1 MLRIR
6 NALTVLVVAVLLT
19 ACGAMPKVQP
29 GGSPE
34 PSAPS
39 PTTPSPIVPANPS
52 PTPAPQA
59 TPSPAPPAC
68 WPLTGGSQLNRAIIT
83 DVRVGTHAGYDR
95 LVIEFSGGMPPFRLE
110 PHDIGTFVGSFR
122 GDPIAVDGNA
132 GLILRL
138 YNQDIPPV
146 FAHGSSLRSGSPE
159 LKQVVVLGDFE
170 GQADIGIGLGQ
181 LLCPAVSVFGSPTRL
196 VIDFTT

>member
-1 MLRIR
+1 
-6 NALTVLVVAVLLT
+6 LTVLVVAVLLT
-19 ACGAMPKVQP
+19 ACGAMPKGQP
-29 GGSPE
+29 AGSPE
-34 PSAPS
+34 PPALSS
-39 PTTPSPIVPANPS
+39 TTPSPIASASLP

-59 TPSPAPPAC
+59 TPLPAPLAC

-83 DVRVGTHAGYDR
+83 DIRVGTHAGYDR
-95 LVIEFSGGMPPFRLE
+95 LVIEFGGGMPPFRLE

-122 GDPIAVDGNA
+122 GDPIAVNGSA
-132 GLILRL
+132 GLMLRL

-146 FAHGSSLRSGSPE
+146 FAHGTNFRSGFPV

-170 GQADIGIGLGQ
+170 GQADVGIGLGQ
-181 LLCPAVSVFGSPTRL
+181 LQCPTVSVFSSPTRL

>member
-1 MLRIR
+1 
-6 NALTVLVVAVLLT
+6 LTVLVMAGLLT
-19 ACGAMPKVQP
+19 ACGTAPKFQP

-39 PTTPSPIVPANPS
+39 PIVSASPS
-52 PTPAPQA
+52 PTPVQQA
-59 TPSPAPPAC
+59 TPSPAPLAC

-95 LVIEFSGGMPPFRLE
+95 LVIEFGGGMPPFRLE
-110 PHDIGTFVGSFR
+110 PHDIGAFVGSFS

-146 FAHGSSLRSGSPE
+146 FAHGTNLRSDFPE

-170 GQADIGIGLGQ
+170 GQADVGIGLGQ
-181 LLCPAVSVFGSPTRL
+181 LQCPTVSVFDSPTRL

>member
-1 MLRIR
+1 MIRIGR
-6 NALTVLVVAVLLT
+6 TLTVLVVAMALT
-19 ACGAMPKVQP
+19 ACGAMPRVQP
-29 GGSPE
+29 GSSPE

-39 PTTPSPIVPANPS
+39 STTPSPIVHASPS
-52 PTPAPQA
+52 PAPASDT
-59 TPSPAPPAC
+59 TPSPAPLAC

-83 DVRVGTHAGYDR
+83 DIRVGTHAGYDR

-110 PHDIGTFVGSFR
+110 PHDLGTFVGSFR
-122 GDPIAVDGNA
+122 ADPIAVDGNA

-146 FAHGSSLRSGSPE
+146 FAHGTSLRSGFPE

-181 LLCPAVSVFGSPTRL
+181 LRCPTVSVFSFPTRL